1 MLQNNFKNYLP
12 HLFVLIAGA
21 MWGCTGL
28 FNRHLTSFG
37 MSSQNIVLVR
47 NLGACIFLILFFAVR
62 DRSIFR
68 IRLRHLPIF
77 LGTGLVSLLFFT
89 LCYFR
94 CQQITDLST
103 AAILLYTAPTF
114 VVILSAVLWR
124 EKITKRKLAAL
135 IIAFLGCC
143 FASGILSGGLSVSR
157 YGLLLGIGSGF
168 FYSTYTIFS
177 RYALVHYPPFT
188 VTLYTF
194 LISGLG
200 SLALAKPS
208 DFQIIAD
215 NPRAIPWMI
224 GLIVFSTVLPYL
236 FYTRGLAGLGD
247 GGKASIL
254 ANVEPV
260 VASFVGI
267 AAFGEPLTIGVVLGL
282 ACILVSV
289 YILR

>member
-1 MLQNNFKNYLP
+1 MFQEKSKYLP
-12 HLFVLIAGA
+12 HLFVLLAGS

-28 FNRHLTSFG
+28 FNRHLSAFG
-37 MSSQNIVLVR
+37 LSSQNIVLVR
-47 NLGACIFLILFFAVR
+47 NLGACVLLLVIFFFY
-62 DRSIFR
+62 DRSLFR

-77 LGTGLVSLLFFT
+77 LGTGLVSLLLFT

-94 CQQITDLST
+94 CQQVTDLST

-114 VVILSAVLWR
+114 VVVLSAILWK
-124 EKITKRKLAAL
+124 EKITRRKLVAL
-135 IIAFLGCC
+135 VIAFLGCC
-143 FASGILSGGLSVSR
+143 FASGVLSGGLSVSR

-177 RYALVHYPPFT
+177 RYGLAHYPPYT

-194 LISGLG
+194 LVSGIG
-200 SLALAKPS
+200 SLFLARPADFKNVGS
-208 DFQIIAD
+208 D
-215 NPRAIPWMI
+215 PTAILWML
-224 GLIVFSTVLPYL
+224 GLIAVTTVLPYL

-254 ANVEPV
+254 ASVEPV

-282 ACILVSV
+282 ACILTSV

>member
-1 MLQNNFKNYLP
+1 MFQEKHNFLP
-12 HLFVLIAGA
+12 PLFVLLAGS

-28 FNRHLTSFG
+28 FNRHLTALG
-37 MSSQNIVLVR
+37 LSSQNIVLVR
-47 NLGACIFLILFFAVR
+47 NLGACIVLLLIFFLY
-62 DRSIFR
+62 DRSLFR

-77 LGTGLVSLLFFT
+77 LGTGLVSLMLFT

-94 CQQITDLST
+94 CQQVTDLST

-114 VVILSAVLWR
+114 VVVLSAILWR
-124 EKITKRKLAAL
+124 ETITRRKLTAL
-135 IIAFLGCC
+135 LIAFLGCC

-177 RYALVHYPPFT
+177 RYGLAHYPPYT
-188 VTLYTF
+188 CTLYTF

-200 SLALAKPS
+200 SLVLGRPS
-208 DFQIIAD
+208 DLKVAVSSPAAVF
-215 NPRAIPWMI
+215 WML
-224 GLIVFSTVLPYL
+224 GLIAVSTVLPYL

-254 ANVEPV
+254 ASIEPV

-267 AAFGEPLTIGVVLGL
+267 AAFGEPLTLGVILGL
-282 ACILVSV
+282 VCILASV

>member
-1 MLQNNFKNYLP
+1 MFQEKYKYLP
-12 HLFVLIAGA
+12 HLFVLLAGS

-28 FNRHLTSFG
+28 FNRHLSALG

-47 NLGACIFLILFFAVR
+47 NLGACILLIVLFLFY
-62 DRSIFR
+62 DRSLFR

-77 LGTGLVSLLFFT
+77 LGTGLVSLLAFT

-94 CQQITDLST
+94 CQQVASLST

-114 VVILSAVLWR
+114 VVVLSAILWK
-124 EKITKRKLAAL
+124 EKITRRKLIAL
-135 IIAFLGCC
+135 IVAFLGCC

-177 RYALVHYPPFT
+177 RYGLAYYPPYT
-188 VTLYTF
+188 VTIYTF

-200 SLALAKPS
+200 SLALAKPA
-208 DFQIIAD
+208 DFKTAASS
-215 NPRAIPWMI
+215 PAAIFWML
-224 GLIVFSTVLPYL
+224 GLIIVTTVLPYL
-236 FYTRGLAGLGD
+236 CYTRGLAGLGD

-254 ANVEPV
+254 ASIEPV

-267 AAFGEPLTIGVVLGL
+267 AAFGEPLTVGVVLGL
-282 ACILVSV
+282 ACILTSV

>member
-1 MLQNNFKNYLP
+1 MFQENQKYLP
-12 HLFVLIAGA
+12 HLFVLLAGSL
-21 MWGCTGL
+21 WGCTGL
-28 FNRHLTSFG
+28 FNRHLSAFG
-37 MSSQNIVLVR
+37 LSSQNIVLVR
-47 NLGACIFLILFFAVR
+47 NLGACILLILIFVFY
-62 DRSIFR
+62 DRSLFR

-77 LGTGLVSLLFFT
+77 LGTGLVSLLLFT

-94 CQQITDLST
+94 CQQVTSLST

-114 VVILSAVLWR
+114 VVVLSAIIWKDR
-124 EKITKRKLAAL
+124 ITRRKLLAL
-135 IIAFLGCC
+135 VIAFLGCC

-157 YGLLLGIGSGF
+157 YGLLLGLGSGF

-177 RYALVHYPPFT
+177 RYGLAHYQPYT

-194 LISGLG
+194 LVSGIG
-200 SLALAKPS
+200 SLFLVRPE
-208 DFQIIAD
+208 DFRTVGE
-215 NPRAIPWMI
+215 NPQAILWMI
-224 GLIVFSTVLPYL
+224 GLIVLSTVLPYI

-254 ANVEPV
+254 ASVEPV

-282 ACILVSV
+282 ACILASV

>member
-1 MLQNNFKNYLP
+1 MFQEKYKYLP
-12 HLFVLIAGA
+12 HLFILLAGS

-28 FNRHLTSFG
+28 FNRHLSALG
-37 MSSQNIVLVR
+37 LSSQNIVLVR
-47 NLGACIFLILFFAVR
+47 NLGACVALILIFLFY
-62 DRSIFR
+62 DRSLFR

-77 LGTGLVSLLFFT
+77 LGTGLVSLLLFT

-94 CQQITDLST
+94 CQQVTDLST

-114 VVILSAVLWR
+114 VVVLSAILWR

-135 IIAFLGCC
+135 VIAFLGCC

-177 RYALVHYPPFT
+177 RYGLAHYPPYT
-188 VTLYTF
+188 CTLYTF
-194 LISGLG
+194 LVAGLG
-200 SLALAKPS
+200 SLALSRPA
-208 DFQIIAD
+208 DFQAVAAD
-215 NPRAIPWMI
+215 PRAIPWML
-224 GLIVFSTVLPYL
+224 GLIAVTTVLPYIL
-236 FYTRGLAGLGD
+236 YTRGLAGLGD

-254 ANVEPV
+254 ASVEPV

-267 AAFGEPLTIGVVLGL
+267 LAFGEPLSIGVVLGL
-282 ACILVSV
+282 ACILASV

>member
-1 MLQNNFKNYLP
+1 MFQEKYKYLP
-12 HLFVLIAGA
+12 HLFVLMAGS

-28 FNRHLTSFG
+28 FNRHLSAFG
-37 MSSQNIVLVR
+37 LSSQNIVLVR
-47 NLGACIFLILFFAVR
+47 NLGACILLLVIFFFY
-62 DRSIFR
+62 DRSLFR

-77 LGTGLVSLLFFT
+77 LGTGLVSLMLFT

-94 CQQITDLST
+94 CQQVTDLST

-114 VVILSAVLWR
+114 VVVLSAILWR
-124 EKITKRKLAAL
+124 EKITRRKLIAL
-135 IIAFLGCC
+135 VIAFLGCC
-143 FASGILSGGLSVSR
+143 FASGMLSGGLFVSR

-177 RYALVHYPPFT
+177 RYGLAHYPPYT
-188 VTLYTF
+188 VTIYTF
-194 LISGLG
+194 LVSGIG
-200 SLALAKPS
+200 SLFLARPA
-208 DFQIIAD
+208 DFKNVGSSPA
-215 NPRAIPWMI
+215 AVLWML
-224 GLIVFSTVLPYL
+224 GLIIVTTVLPYM

-254 ANVEPV
+254 ASVEPV

-267 AAFGEPLTIGVVLGL
+267 AAFGEPLTIGVILGL
-282 ACILVSV
+282 ACILASV

>member
-1 MLQNNFKNYLP
+1 MFQEKQKSLP
-12 HLFVLIAGA
+12 HLFVLLAGSL
-21 MWGCTGL
+21 WGCTGL
-28 FNRHLTSFG
+28 FNRHLSAFG
-37 MSSQNIVLVR
+37 LSSQNIVLVR
-47 NLGACIFLILFFAVR
+47 NLGACVVLLLLFALT
-62 DRSIFR
+62 DRSLFR

-77 LGTGLVSLLFFT
+77 LGAGLVSLLLFT

-94 CQQITDLST
+94 CQQVADLST

-114 VVILSAVLWR
+114 VVVLSAILWR
-124 EKITKRKLAAL
+124 EKITRRKLLAL
-135 IIAFLGCC
+135 VIAFLGCC

-177 RYALVHYPPFT
+177 RYGLAHYRPYT

-194 LISGLG
+194 LVSGIG
-200 SLALAKPS
+200 SLFLVRPE
-208 DFQIIAD
+208 DFKTVGE
-215 NPRAIPWMI
+215 NPQAILWMI
-224 GLIVFSTVLPYL
+224 GLIAASTVLPYL

-254 ANVEPV
+254 ASVEPV

-267 AAFGEPLTIGVVLGL
+267 AAFGEPLTVGVVLGL
-282 ACILVSV
+282 ACILASV

>member
-1 MLQNNFKNYLP
+1 MFQEKHKYLP
-12 HLFVLIAGA
+12 HLFVLMAGS

-28 FNRHLTSFG
+28 FNRHLSAFG
-37 MSSQNIVLVR
+37 LSSKNIVLVR
-47 NLGACIFLILFFAVR
+47 NLGACILLLVIFFFY
-62 DRSIFR
+62 DRSLFR

-77 LGTGLVSLLFFT
+77 LGTGLVSLMLFT

-94 CQQITDLST
+94 CQQVTDLST

-114 VVILSAVLWR
+114 VVVLSAILWK
-124 EKITKRKLAAL
+124 EKITRRKLTAL

-157 YGLLLGIGSGF
+157 YGLLLGIGSGL

-177 RYALVHYPPFT
+177 RYGLAHYPPYT
-188 VTLYTF
+188 VTIYTF
-194 LISGLG
+194 LISGIG
-200 SLALAKPS
+200 SLFLARPA
-208 DFQIIAD
+208 DFKNVGS
-215 NPRAIPWMI
+215 NPAAILWML
-224 GLIVFSTVLPYL
+224 GLIVVTTVLPYM

-254 ANVEPV
+254 ASVEPV

-282 ACILVSV
+282 ACILTSV